1 MNQTTD
7 DPADVGPDPDW
18 RPKSLRAPAPPW
30 LPRPLRASILA
41 AVVVVHGLVLA
52 WWLPRLATPRHPAED
67 QTAIRV
73 EFIRDSPPPVVI
85 PLEVEI
91 RTKENVELPKPTRPV
106 RKRPRIPS
114 DTPLQALPSPPAQKS
129 KLELYNADGRPRVP
143 ADMLDQIDRKVGDK
157 RVFSYQVPRLDDAKK
172 EFYRNPAIIYEKTR
186 FDEYWKPDQDL
197 LTGLLSEM
205 VEKTTKQ
212 IKIPVPGRP
221 DSKMVCTISLLA
233 LGGGC
238 GVLTNGSDYVG
249 PLDDP
254 DTLSPE
260 EDRQCKAWWDQ
271 IVGAT
276 TQDAWRKTRKLYE
289 AQCRKPLERVPAG

>member
-7 DPADVGPDPDW
+7 ELADIGPDPDW
-18 RPKSLRAPAPPW
+18 RPKSLRAPSPSWPP
-30 LPRPLRASILA
+30 RHLRASILA
-41 AVVVVHGLVLA
+41 GVVIAHWLVLA
-52 WWLPRLATPRHPAED
+52 WWLPRLATPRHGSED

-73 EFIRDSPPPVVI
+73 EFISDPPPVATQPGIDVRATSRVS
-85 PLEVEI
+85 PL
-91 RTKENVELPKPTRPV
+91 TPARPI
-106 RKRPRIPS
+106 RKRPRIQS
-114 DTPLQALPSPPAQKS
+114 DTPLQALPSMPAQKS
-129 KLELYNADGRPRVP
+129 KLDLYGADGRLKVP
-143 ADMLDQIDRKVGDK
+143 GDMLDQIDRKVGDK

-172 EFYRNPAIIYEKTR
+172 EFYRNPAITYEKTR

-197 LTGLLSEM
+197 LTGLLTEL

-212 IKIPVPGRP
+212 IRIPVPGRP

-249 PLDDP
+249 PVDDP

-271 IVGAT
+271 IVGAR

-289 AQCRKPLERVPAG
+289 EQCRKPLERVPAG